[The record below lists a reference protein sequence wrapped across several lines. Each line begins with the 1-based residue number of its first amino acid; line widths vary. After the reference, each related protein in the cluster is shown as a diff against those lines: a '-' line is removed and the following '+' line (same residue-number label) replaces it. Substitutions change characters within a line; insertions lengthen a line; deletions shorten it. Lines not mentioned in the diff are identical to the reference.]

1 MVMGNERTLAAR
13 LTLKDQLT
21 PQLKN
26 ATRGVQT
33 FKAELRRASIQLGIM
48 AGSGSLI
55 LRGWLRAADETR
67 TQFNL
72 ISSAIRT
79 AGGDVGALTPKIQ
92 DLFGALSKQ
101 AGVPIKDVA
110 AVWVDLFE
118 NLNNP
123 ELASQLTGAGL
134 ALQQITGNGDA
145 AEILAKALAGDQ
157 GAVESLRKM
166 SNIDL
171 SQFNTE
177 AARLDAILTGLN
189 PRLGENK
196 TPMEDFTTSV
206 TNLKDALGQEAATA
220 FGPTLEALSRFLDGL
235 AANAEFKTFAST
247 FVGLGTAIAGFGAV
261 LAATSW
267 FAAANPLVAALTAI
281 AVAAVAAF
289 AAGRAL
295 GTWLEGGGL
304 GSIFGGNGS
313 GDSSS
318 TTPTDRGLQG
328 SGESTLHAAGTH
340 LQRMREQALPHV
352 TGENAA
358 AWLAWLQADT
368 LSKFPGLTGADLAGI
383 FEWQEIVKELT
394 RRQQIW
400 AQTTPGQQLP
410 GPFFPGGGGEQPSG
424 IIGQGMN
431 VTIMSNGDLDWE
443 RRVAEILER
452 EKQIGAR

>member
-145 AEILAKALAGDQ
+145 AEILAKALAGEQ

-166 SNIDL
+166 SGIDL

-220 FGPTLEALSRFLDGL
+220 FGPTLEGLSRFLDGL
-235 AANAEFKTFAST
+235 AANPEFTTFAST
-247 FVGLGTAIAGFGAV
+247 FLGLGTAIAAFGAV
-261 LAATSW
+261 LAGTAW
-267 FAAANPLVAALTAI
+267 LVAANPLVAALTAI
-281 AVAAVAAF
+281 GVAAVAAF

-295 GTWLEGGGL
+295 GEWLEGGGL
-304 GSIFGGNGS
+304 GSIFGGNG
-313 GDSSS
+313 GGS
-318 TTPTDRGLQG
+318 TATDPVDRGLQG
-328 SGESTLHAAGTH
+328 GGESLLHAAGTH

-352 TGENAA
+352 TGENGA
-358 AWLAWLQADT
+358 AWLAWLQADI
-368 LSKFPGLTGADLAGI
+368 LSKFPGLTAADLAGI
-383 FEWQEIVKELT
+383 FEWQEIVKEIT
-394 RRQQIW
+394 RKQQIW

-410 GPFFPGGGGEQPSG
+410 GPFLPGGGGEQPSG

-452 EKQIGAR
+452 ERQIGAR